1 MKLKGYTVAQLGT
14 LTPNAGAMVYC
25 TDETGGS
32 IQVYDGTN
40 WRRA

>member
-14 LTPNAGAMVYC
+14 LINAGAMVYC

-32 IQVYDGTN
+32 DSSFL
-40 WRRA
+40 